1 MGSIGDKHKIEVYLY
16 QRQNDVG
23 GQQIGGAPVDRGER
37 RALEW
42 NGSFRCASFLGV
54 GAEQLVAAMIR
65 ELLAVAARAALEW
78 ALATLLL
85 ANGAAFCLIAAAAAR
100 LRLGPPCILCARVHR
115 LPCSASASGGEE
127 RGAMRLLLC
136 DAHLA
141 AVAAD
146 PDRHHEDAGKGG
158 LTEAGDP
165 ADKVSGL
172 ETHRVVSIGSE
183 ICEQDRDV
191 DDVGQPRAT
200 GRSRIARTNST
211 EDGGSGLL
219 VSLFELAPIVA
230 QPRGGGGGDS
240 SVDPATAPELVAV
253 DGGERLTVGQVVS
266 ALRDQRQELEA
277 LRAEL
282 AAERRARAEA
292 EEYQR
297 QLEEQGELDREAAR
311 LAMQL
316 VHESETEKHG
326 LQRQL
331 DACRVR
337 AQLET
342 AAADDSAGVEGC
354 FRRGANGAED
364 GNNYQS
370 LVDFLP
376 GSVYSSSPD
385 LANLLKLYTE
395 SGNGGGRRRQRD
407 DHDEPAV
414 AVVEEEAEEEEEV
427 MAVAVTVTAA
437 TESSGNADATTAI
450 VAESLHERSTNSCH
464 IETVAEAS

>member
-1 MGSIGDKHKIEVYLY
+1 MY
-16 QRQNDVG
+16 QITLNVTQSSTLDVLFTT
-23 GQQIGGAPVDRGER
+23 A
-37 RALEW
+37 
-42 NGSFRCASFLGV
+42 
-54 GAEQLVAAMIR
+54 
-65 ELLAVAARAALEW
+65 
-78 ALATLLL
+78 
-85 ANGAAFCLIAAAAAR
+85 
-100 LRLGPPCILCARVHR
+100 
-115 LPCSASASGGEE
+115 
-127 RGAMRLLLC
+127 
-136 DAHLA
+136 
-141 AVAAD
+141 
-146 PDRHHEDAGKGG
+146 
-158 LTEAGDP
+158 
-165 ADKVSGL
+165 GL

-183 ICEQDRDV
+183 ICEQDHDV
-191 DDVGQPRAT
+191 DDGVQPRAA
-200 GRSRIARTNST
+200 GGSHIARTSSI
-211 EDGGSGLL
+211 EDGGSGPL

-230 QPRGGGGGDS
+230 QPRGGGGDGGDS

-253 DGGERLTVGQVVS
+253 DGDERLTVGQVVS
-266 ALRDQRQELEA
+266 ALRDQRRELEA

-316 VHESETEKHG
+316 VHESETEKHD

-337 AQLET
+337 AQLYQSET
-342 AAADDSAGVEGC
+342 AAVDADDLAGSGEGC
-354 FRRGANGAED
+354 FRRGANGGDD

-395 SGNGGGRRRQRD
+395 SGNGGGRRRRQRD

-414 AVVEEEAEEEEEV
+414 AVVEEAEEEEEEV
-427 MAVAVTVTAA
+427 TAVPVSVTAA

-464 IETVAEAS
+464 IETAAEAS

>member
-1 MGSIGDKHKIEVYLY
+1 MI
-16 QRQNDVG
+16 
-23 GQQIGGAPVDRGER
+23 
-37 RALEW
+37 LE
-42 NGSFRCASFLGV
+42 F
-54 GAEQLVAAMIR
+54 
-65 ELLAVAARAALEW
+65 LAVAARAALEW

-115 LPCSASASGGEE
+115 LPCSASAPAGGE
-127 RGAMRLLLC
+127 RGALRLLLC

-141 AVAAD
+141 AVAAEPRID
-146 PDRHHEDAGKGG
+146 PDRRDGDAGKGG

-183 ICEQDRDV
+183 ICEQDHDV
-191 DDVGQPRAT
+191 EDVGQPRAA
-200 GRSRIARTNST
+200 GRSRIARTSSI
-211 EDGGSGLL
+211 EDGGSSPL

-230 QPRGGGGGDS
+230 QPGGGGGGDS

-253 DGGERLTVGQVVS
+253 DGDERLTVGQVVS
-266 ALRDQRQELEA
+266 ALRDQRRELKA

-282 AAERRARAEA
+282 VAERRARAEA

-337 AQLET
+337 AQLES
-342 AAADDSAGVEGC
+342 AAVDDFAGGEGC
-354 FRRGANGAED
+354 FRRGANGGDD

-370 LVDFLP
+370 LVDFMP

-414 AVVEEEAEEEEEV
+414 AVVEEAEEEEEV
-427 MAVAVTVTAA
+427 VAVAVAGTAA
-437 TESSGNADATTAI
+437 TEPSGNADATTAI
-450 VAESLHERSTNSCH
+450 VAESFHERSTNSCH

>member
-1 MGSIGDKHKIEVYLY
+1 MTLNVTQSSSL
-16 QRQNDVG
+16 DV
-23 GQQIGGAPVDRGER
+23 
-37 RALEW
+37 
-42 NGSFRCASFLGV
+42 
-54 GAEQLVAAMIR
+54 
-65 ELLAVAARAALEW
+65 
-78 ALATLLL
+78 
-85 ANGAAFCLIAAAAAR
+85 
-100 LRLGPPCILCARVHR
+100 
-115 LPCSASASGGEE
+115 
-127 RGAMRLLLC
+127 
-136 DAHLA
+136 
-141 AVAAD
+141 
-146 PDRHHEDAGKGG
+146 HHWLTAGM
-158 LTEAGDP
+158 
-165 ADKVSGL
+165 

-183 ICEQDRDV
+183 ICEQDHDV
-191 DDVGQPRAT
+191 QPRAA
-200 GRSRIARTNST
+200 GGSHIARTSSI
-211 EDGGSGLL
+211 EDGGSGPL

-230 QPRGGGGGDS
+230 QPRGGGGDGGDS

-253 DGGERLTVGQVVS
+253 DGDERLTVGQVVS
-266 ALRDQRQELEA
+266 ALRDQRRELEA

-316 VHESETEKHG
+316 VHESETEKHD

-337 AQLET
+337 AQLYQSET
-342 AAADDSAGVEGC
+342 AAVDADDLAGGGEGC
-354 FRRGANGAED
+354 FRRGANGGDD

-395 SGNGGGRRRQRD
+395 SGNGGGRRRKRD

-414 AVVEEEAEEEEEV
+414 AVVEEAEEEEEV
-427 MAVAVTVTAA
+427 TAVPVSVTAA

-450 VAESLHERSTNSCH
+450 VAESVQERSTNSCH
-464 IETVAEAS
+464 TETVAEAS